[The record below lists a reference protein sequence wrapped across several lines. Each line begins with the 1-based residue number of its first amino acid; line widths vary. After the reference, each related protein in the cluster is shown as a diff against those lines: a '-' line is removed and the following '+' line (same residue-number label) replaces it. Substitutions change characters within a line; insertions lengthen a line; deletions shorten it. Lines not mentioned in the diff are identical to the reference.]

1 MYKVDR
7 GVRIGFSQ
15 EDGEE
20 NGEETACVKGPMGK
34 RLAYVRKKTQIRHDA
49 VSQGVG
55 KAMGVLREKPMD
67 LPGSR
72 FGGQCRPH

>member
-34 RLAYVRKKTQIRHDA
+34 SLAYVRKKTQIRHDA

-55 KAMGVLREKPMD
+55 KANGRVEREAHG
-67 LPGSR
+67 LAWV
-72 FGGQCRPH
+72 QVWRPT